1 MRKTTLTLGSPRS
14 GRRHWYIGLAA
25 ISCVLLGGACQP
37 APSDGT
43 PIGGEGGKGS
53 GGAARG
59 GAPGASGGAGSSSGG
74 SGGATRSGG
83 STGAEGGSGGGSG
96 GAGDPGDS
104 GGGGSARGGS
114 GGGDGSGGDR
124 GADASGSGGAS
135 AGDGGAAT
143 GGAGGGGTP
152 TAYKIYVGQTHAHSS
167 LSKKSHDFVGTD
179 GPAAGFMKAKA
190 AGADFYF
197 ITDHVDFSPI
207 SPADFAM
214 VKAAAEAATDA
225 TFVAAAGIEFHLSI
239 HNEVNSFAIDLD
251 ADHVGKAT
259 KVTGYQYADYLKMKY
274 PGAFMQWTHPLR
286 SGLTNHTYSGRT
298 AERDEVIALLELL
311 NEDDDPMESAYHQA
325 LDQGWH
331 IGPAAGHDN
340 HGEKWFTLGTRTGVL
355 ATSLTRENIYD
366 GLRQSR
372 VFCSQD
378 SKIRVWYD
386 INGTVMGGTTP
397 TAGAYTA
404 TVKIEGS
411 TATKVEIVTK
421 AGKVVTSGAPANGV
435 WTADLTGVTAGGFY
449 YARLTSGGGKTWT
462 APVWVQ

>member
-1 MRKTTLTLGSPRS
+1 MTKPTACLDSPRS
-14 GRRHWYIGLAA
+14 GRKRSRVRLAA
-25 ISCVLLGGACQP
+25 LSCLLLGSVACAP
-37 APSDGT
+37 ASGSGGT
-43 PIGGEGGKGS
+43 PIDGESGKGGGAGKSGGGSGS
-53 GGAARG
+53 GGSSKGGSAA
-59 GAPGASGGAGSSSGG
+59 GASGSGGGGGSPGGRGG
-74 SGGATRSGG
+74 SGGSRN
-83 STGAEGGSGGGSG
+83 SGGGSG
-96 GAGDPGDS
+96 GA
-104 GGGGSARGGS
+104 A
-114 GGGDGSGGDR
+114 SGGD
-124 GADASGSGGAS
+124 AGGAS
-135 AGDGGAAT
+135 NDGAADAR
-143 GGAGGGGTP
+143 GAGGTSADGARADDRGAAETP
-152 TAYKIYVGQTHAHSS
+152 TAYKIFVGQTHAHSS

-197 ITDHVDFSPI
+197 ITDHVDFDPI

-214 VKAAAEAATDA
+214 VKAAADAASDA

-239 HNEVNSFAIDLD
+239 NNEVNAYDIDLD
-251 ADHVGKAT
+251 ADHVEKAT
-259 KVTGYQYADYLKMKY
+259 KVTGYQYADYLKTRY

-286 SGLTNHTYSGRT
+286 SGLSNHTYTGRT

-311 NEDDDPMESAYHQA
+311 NEDDEPMESAYHQA

-331 IGPAAGHDN
+331 IGPSAGHDN

-355 ATSLTRENIYD
+355 ATSLTRQNIYD

-386 INGTVMGGTTP
+386 INGTIMGASTP
-397 TAGAYTA
+397 TAATYKA

-411 TATKVEIVTK
+411 TASKVEIITK
-421 AGKVVTSGAPANGV
+421 AGKVVASGAPGNGV
-435 WTADLTGVTAGGFY
+435 WSADLTGVTAGGFY
-449 YARLTSGGGKTWT
+449 YARLISSGGKTWT

>member
-1 MRKTTLTLGSPRS
+1 MTKPTACLDSPRS
-14 GRRHWYIGLAA
+14 GQRQSHVRLAA
-25 ISCVLLGGACQP
+25 LSCLLLGGFACAP
-37 APSDGT
+37 ASST
-43 PIGGEGGKGS
+43 PIDGESGKGGGAGKSRGGSGS
-53 GGAARG
+53 GGSSNG
-59 GAPGASGGAGSSSGG
+59 GSGAGASGSADGGSPGGGGGG
-74 SGGATRSGG
+74 SGS
-83 STGAEGGSGGGSG
+83 SVGGSG
-96 GAGDPGDS
+96 GAG
-104 GGGGSARGGS
+104 
-114 GGGDGSGGDR
+114 SGGDA
-124 GADASGSGGAS
+124 GGASKDGPADASGSGRASDAGAR
-135 AGDGGAAT
+135 ADT
-143 GGAGGGGTP
+143 GGAGQP
-152 TAYKIYVGQTHAHSS
+152 PPAYKIYVGQTHAHSS

-179 GPAAGFMKAKA
+179 GPAAGFAKAKA

-197 ITDHVDFSPI
+197 ITDHVDFDPI
-207 SPADFAM
+207 SPSDFAM

-239 HNEVNSFAIDLD
+239 NNEVNSYDIDLD

-259 KVTGYQYADYLKMKY
+259 KVTGYQYADYLKTKY

-286 SGLTNHTYSGRT
+286 SGLSNHTYAGRT

-331 IGPAAGHDN
+331 IGPSAGHDN

-355 ATSLTRENIYD
+355 ATSLTRQNIYD

-386 INGTVMGGTTP
+386 INGSLMGATTP
-397 TAGAYTA
+397 TAATYKA

-411 TATKVEIVTK
+411 TASKVEIIAK
-421 AGKVVTSGAPANGV
+421 AGKVVTSGVPTNGV
-435 WTADLTGVTAGGFY
+435 WTTTLTGVTAGDFY